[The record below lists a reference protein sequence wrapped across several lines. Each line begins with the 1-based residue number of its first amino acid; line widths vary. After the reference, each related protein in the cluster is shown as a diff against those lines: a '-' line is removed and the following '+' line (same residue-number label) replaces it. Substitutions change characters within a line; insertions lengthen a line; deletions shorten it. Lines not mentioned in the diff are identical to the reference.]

1 MSGYTHGKRSNDKAE
16 QSFVATKPAP
26 LKPRNLL
33 DAASRLATMSGV
45 DLGLIAVRDPDMIRD
60 VAHALETFY
69 RDEQDTF
76 SSGGILPPSTDS

>member
-1 MSGYTHGKRSNDKAE
+1 
-16 QSFVATKPAP
+16 
-26 LKPRNLL
+26 
-33 DAASRLATMSGV
+33 MSGV